1 MTLHLVFKSF
11 NCDKKYINKL
21 IFLVRFWTVV
31 DVSQNNQSL
40 FQTKNSDCVKYF
52 SCCLMIQCF
61 LMGHHRHLFR
71 LFPSFQTNIIILT
84 TNICEIFL

>member
-31 DVSQNNQSL
+31 DVNQNNQGL
-40 FQTKNSDCVKYF
+40 FQTINSDCVKYF

-61 LMGHHRHLFR
+61 F
-71 LFPSFQTNIIILT
+71 
-84 TNICEIFL
+84 